1 MAKKTIGYDEAVAEL
16 EQIVNAME
24 SENISI
30 DELGSK
36 VKRATE
42 LIAFCKKKLTDT
54 EKEVNKILDNAQEE
68 QEDA

>member
-42 LIAFCKKKLTDT
+42 LIALCKKKLTDT